1 MRERVV
7 CDPLTGSA
15 MQTPLWT
22 LIGTSNRAPEE
33 ELMAVYDRFPSPTY
47 LPTPLRLFTP
57 PCPDSPVRQPPTRLY
72 KTRRDLRL
80 NTGPAWAEA
89 KDSSLVIHVAGA
101 QIAIENKRVVFSNTY
116 QSLEPL
122 YK

>member
-1 MRERVV
+1 MQVEVV
-7 CDPLTGSA
+7 YDLLTGSA

-33 ELMAVYDRFPSPTY
+33 ELMAVYDRFPSPTS
-47 LPTPLRLFTP
+47 LPTPLRLFPP
-57 PCPDSPVRQPPTRLY
+57 PCPDSPVRQLLTRLY

-89 KDSSLVIHVAGA
+89 NDSSLVIHVAGA
-101 QIAIENKRVVFSNTY
+101 
-116 QSLEPL
+116 
-122 YK
+122 